1 MRKSFPIRI
10 KTFLV
15 PLAGVALYYY
25 VQFAAL
31 SICAYVYGEDKTLS
45 LLSGHYGSF
54 IILES
59 MLMFLCLFA
68 WLYSARQS
76 TWQTVKK
83 DTLSLQQLL
92 IAIPLALAML
102 GIVNLYIIGF
112 QFLSEQFPLLKN
124 TLDEYIRTSSI
135 AQTSTGFEAA
145 GYYIGVGILIP
156 VIEELIFRGIILGEF
171 LSTMNADAA
180 VFLSALV
187 FGTMH
192 MQPVQIGYALVC
204 GLILGYVYL
213 YSNSLYLSIMIHIL
227 FNLLGGIAPALFS
240 KNPFFMNLLGMFEI
254 VFVFAGLFCILYL
267 RKSYRNKQ
275 IREV

>member
-10 KTFLV
+10 RTFLV

-31 SICAYVYGEDKTLS
+31 SICAYVYGEDNTLS
-45 LLSGHYGSF
+45 LLSRHYGSF

-59 MLMFLCLFA
+59 VLMFFCLFV
-68 WLYSARQS
+68 WLYAARQS
-76 TWQTVKK
+76 TWKTVKK
-83 DTLSLQQLL
+83 DNLSLKQSL
-92 IAIPLALAML
+92 ISIPIALAML

-112 QFLSEQFPLLKN
+112 QYLSGQYPLLKD
-124 TLDEYIRTSSI
+124 TLDEYISNASI

-204 GLILGYVYL
+204 GVILGYVYL
-213 YSNSLYLSIMIHIL
+213 YSNSLYLSVIIHIL
-227 FNLLGGIAPALFS
+227 FNLLGGIAPAVFS
-240 KNPFFMNLLGMFEI
+240 KNPSFMNMLGMLEI
-254 VFVFAGLFCILYL
+254 LFVIAGLFSILYL
-267 RKSYRNKQ
+267 RKRYKNKM
-275 IREV
+275 IGGV